1 MIAVTNWLACAWL
14 LIASTMSPAVG
25 APVTM
30 LSNILPAFIICVG
43 VAGTVHVISVYRD
56 MIGHEVERR
65 EAVIRA
71 VASTGKPI
79 VFTTLTTAS
88 GLLVPVLAAHPE
100 MNPHQVALIIC
111 AAQYEFYQ
119 LVRSIPGVGR
129 PHLSGIVAGFA
140 LHFGLFFLAAEDA
153 RSNYLLTGG
162 ALLVGLHLLSLL
174 RHPGEVPTLLR
185 RFPTLYGF
193 AYLPFMLA
201 SLIAIARMKDGHL
214 LTAQSV
220 GLYYVVWVFVATKFT
235 DVGGLMIGVPFGKHK
250 IAPTISPAK
259 SWEGCLGGLATSA
272 GASAL
277 FAWLMRDVFDIN
289 FTIAVN
295 INFKTTELSGKFDVV
310 TTFTNCQR
318 HLIWFEINFDA
329 FVVF

>member
-1 MIAVTNWLACAWL
+1 MKDRALSTVGLWVVVGLVIWVGGFFSVAEQ
-14 LIASTMSPAVG
+14 AS
-25 APVTM
+25 
-30 LSNILPAFIICVG
+30 F
-43 VAGTVHVISVYRD
+43 
-56 MIGHEVERR
+56 
-65 EAVIRA
+65 
-71 VASTGKPI
+71 
-79 VFTTLTTAS
+79 
-88 GLLVPVLAAHPE
+88 GLL
-100 MNPHQVALIIC
+100 ALIIC

-119 LVRSIPGVGR
+119 LVRAIPGVGR
-129 PHLSGIVAGFA
+129 PNLSGIVAGFA
-140 LHFGLFFLAAEDA
+140 LHFGLFFLAAEEA

-235 DVGGLMIGVPFGKHK
+235 DVGGLLIGVPFGKHK

-259 SWEGCLGGLATSA
+259 SWEGCIGGLATSA

-277 FAWLMRDVFDIN
+277 FAWLLRDIVGVSFMVPWKAAVLALP
-289 FTIAVN
+289 IAVLS
-295 INFKTTELSGKFDVV
+295 IPSDLIESVFKRLAGAKDSGATIPGIGGALDLIDSIL
-310 TTFTNCQR
+310 FTAPMMFFYLR
-318 HLIWFEINFDA
+318 FIMPR
-329 FVVF
+329 

>member
-1 MIAVTNWLACAWL
+1 MKDRALSTIGLWIVVALVIWVGGFFSVAEQ
-14 LIASTMSPAVG
+14 AS
-25 APVTM
+25 
-30 LSNILPAFIICVG
+30 F
-43 VAGTVHVISVYRD
+43 
-56 MIGHEVERR
+56 
-65 EAVIRA
+65 
-71 VASTGKPI
+71 
-79 VFTTLTTAS
+79 
-88 GLLVPVLAAHPE
+88 GLL
-100 MNPHQVALIIC
+100 ALIIC

-119 LVRSIPGVGR
+119 LVRAIPGVGR
-129 PHLSGIVAGFA
+129 PNLSGIVAGFA
-140 LHFGLFFLAAEDA
+140 LHFGLFFLAAEEA
-153 RSNYLLTGG
+153 RSNFLLTGG

-235 DVGGLMIGVPFGKHK
+235 DVGGLLIGVPFGKHK

-259 SWEGCLGGLATSA
+259 SWEGCLGGLAASA

-277 FAWLMRDVFDIN
+277 FAWLLRDAFSISFMVPWKAAVLALP
-289 FTIAVN
+289 IAVLS
-295 INFKTTELSGKFDVV
+295 IPSDLIESVFKRLAGAKDSGATIPGIGGALDLIDSMVLTSPVALILLSYFLEWAKRG
-310 TTFTNCQR
+310 
-318 HLIWFEINFDA
+318 
-329 FVVF
+329 

>member
-1 MIAVTNWLACAWL
+1 MKDRALSTIGLWVVVGLVIWVGGFFSVAEQ
-14 LIASTMSPAVG
+14 AS
-25 APVTM
+25 
-30 LSNILPAFIICVG
+30 F
-43 VAGTVHVISVYRD
+43 
-56 MIGHEVERR
+56 
-65 EAVIRA
+65 
-71 VASTGKPI
+71 
-79 VFTTLTTAS
+79 
-88 GLLVPVLAAHPE
+88 GLL
-100 MNPHQVALIIC
+100 ALIIC

-140 LHFGLFFLAAEDA
+140 LHFGLFFLAAEEA

-235 DVGGLMIGVPFGKHK
+235 DVGGLLIGVPFGKHK

-259 SWEGCLGGLATSA
+259 SWEGCVGGLATSA

-277 FAWLMRDVFDIN
+277 FAWLLRDIVGISFMVPWKAAVLALP
-289 FTIAVN
+289 IAVLS
-295 INFKTTELSGKFDVV
+295 IPSDLIESVFKRLARAKDSGATIPGIGGALDLIDSMVLTSPVALILLSYFLEWAKRG
-310 TTFTNCQR
+310 
-318 HLIWFEINFDA
+318 
-329 FVVF
+329 

>member
-1 MIAVTNWLACAWL
+1 MKDRALSTIGLWVVVGLVIWVGGFFSVAEQ
-14 LIASTMSPAVG
+14 AS
-25 APVTM
+25 
-30 LSNILPAFIICVG
+30 F
-43 VAGTVHVISVYRD
+43 
-56 MIGHEVERR
+56 
-65 EAVIRA
+65 
-71 VASTGKPI
+71 
-79 VFTTLTTAS
+79 
-88 GLLVPVLAAHPE
+88 GLL
-100 MNPHQVALIIC
+100 ALIIC

-140 LHFGLFFLAAEDA
+140 LHFGLFFLAAEEA

-174 RHPGEVPTLLR
+174 RHPSEVPTLLR

-235 DVGGLMIGVPFGKHK
+235 DVGGLLIGVPFGKHK

-277 FAWLMRDVFDIN
+277 FAWLLRDVFDIS
-289 FTIAVN
+289 FMVPWKAAVLALPIAVLS
-295 INFKTTELSGKFDVV
+295 IPSDLIESVFKRLAGAKDSGATIPGIGGALDLIDSMVLTSPVALILLSYFLDWAKRG
-310 TTFTNCQR
+310 
-318 HLIWFEINFDA
+318 
-329 FVVF
+329 

>member
-1 MIAVTNWLACAWL
+1 MKDRALSTIGLWVVVGLVIWVGGFFSVAEQ
-14 LIASTMSPAVG
+14 AS
-25 APVTM
+25 
-30 LSNILPAFIICVG
+30 F
-43 VAGTVHVISVYRD
+43 
-56 MIGHEVERR
+56 
-65 EAVIRA
+65 
-71 VASTGKPI
+71 
-79 VFTTLTTAS
+79 
-88 GLLVPVLAAHPE
+88 GLL
-100 MNPHQVALIIC
+100 ALIIC

-119 LVRSIPGVGR
+119 LVRAIPGVGR

-140 LHFGLFFLAAEDA
+140 LHFGLFFLAAEEA

-235 DVGGLMIGVPFGKHK
+235 DVGGLLIGVPFGKHK

-259 SWEGCLGGLATSA
+259 SWEGCLGGLAASA
-272 GASAL
+272 SASAL
-277 FAWLMRDVFDIN
+277 FAWLLRDTFGIN
-289 FTIAVN
+289 FMVPWKAAVLALPIAMLSIPSDLIESVFKRLAGAKDSGATIPGIGGALDLIDSMVLTSPVAL
-295 INFKTTELSGKFDVV
+295 ILLSYFLDWAKRG
-310 TTFTNCQR
+310 
-318 HLIWFEINFDA
+318 
-329 FVVF
+329 

>member
-1 MIAVTNWLACAWL
+1 MKDRALSTIGLWVVVGLVIWVGGFFSVAEQ
-14 LIASTMSPAVG
+14 AS
-25 APVTM
+25 
-30 LSNILPAFIICVG
+30 F
-43 VAGTVHVISVYRD
+43 
-56 MIGHEVERR
+56 
-65 EAVIRA
+65 
-71 VASTGKPI
+71 
-79 VFTTLTTAS
+79 
-88 GLLVPVLAAHPE
+88 GLL
-100 MNPHQVALIIC
+100 ALIIC

-119 LVRSIPGVGR
+119 LVRAIPGVGR
-129 PHLSGIVAGFA
+129 PNVSGIVAGFA
-140 LHFGLFFLAAEDA
+140 LHFGLFFLAAEEA
-153 RSNYLLTGG
+153 RANYLLTGG

-235 DVGGLMIGVPFGKHK
+235 DVGGLLIGVPFGKHK

-259 SWEGCLGGLATSA
+259 SWEGCFGGLAASA

-277 FAWLMRDVFDIN
+277 FAWLLRDAFGIAFMVPWKAAVMALP
-289 FTIAVN
+289 IAVLS
-295 INFKTTELSGKFDVV
+295 IPSDLIESVFKRLAGTKDSGATIPGIGGALDLIDSMVLTSPAALILLSYCLDWAKRAG
-310 TTFTNCQR
+310 
-318 HLIWFEINFDA
+318 
-329 FVVF
+329 

>member
-1 MIAVTNWLACAWL
+1 MKDRTLSTIGLWVVVGLVIWVGGFFSVAEQ
-14 LIASTMSPAVG
+14 AS
-25 APVTM
+25 
-30 LSNILPAFIICVG
+30 F
-43 VAGTVHVISVYRD
+43 
-56 MIGHEVERR
+56 
-65 EAVIRA
+65 
-71 VASTGKPI
+71 
-79 VFTTLTTAS
+79 
-88 GLLVPVLAAHPE
+88 GLL
-100 MNPHQVALIIC
+100 ALIIC

-119 LVRSIPGVGR
+119 LIRAIPGVGR
-129 PHLSGIVAGFA
+129 PHLSGIIAGFA
-140 LHFGLFFLAAEDA
+140 LHFGLFFLAAEEA

-174 RHPGEVPTLLR
+174 RHPTEVPTLLR

-235 DVGGLMIGVPFGKHK
+235 DVGGLLIGVPLGKHK

-277 FAWLMRDVFDIN
+277 FAWLLRDAFDIN
-289 FTIAVN
+289 FMVPWKAAVLALPIAVLS
-295 INFKTTELSGKFDVV
+295 IPSDLIESVFKRLAGAKDSGATIPGIGGALDLIDSMVLTSPVALILLSYFLDWAKRG
-310 TTFTNCQR
+310 
-318 HLIWFEINFDA
+318 
-329 FVVF
+329 

>member
-1 MIAVTNWLACAWL
+1 MKDRALSTVGLWVVVGLVIWVGGFFSVSEQ
-14 LIASTMSPAVG
+14 AS
-25 APVTM
+25 
-30 LSNILPAFIICVG
+30 F
-43 VAGTVHVISVYRD
+43 
-56 MIGHEVERR
+56 
-65 EAVIRA
+65 
-71 VASTGKPI
+71 
-79 VFTTLTTAS
+79 
-88 GLLVPVLAAHPE
+88 GLL
-100 MNPHQVALIIC
+100 ALIIC

-119 LVRSIPGVGR
+119 LVRAIPGVGR
-129 PHLSGIVAGFA
+129 PNLSGIVAGFA
-140 LHFGLFFLAAEDA
+140 LHFGLFFLAAEEA

-235 DVGGLMIGVPFGKHK
+235 DVGGLLIGVPFGKHK

-259 SWEGCLGGLATSA
+259 SWEGCIGGLATSA

-277 FAWLMRDVFDIN
+277 FAWLLRDIVGVSFMVPWKAAVLALP
-289 FTIAVN
+289 IAVLS
-295 INFKTTELSGKFDVV
+295 IPSDLIESVFKRLAGAKDSGATIPGIGGALDLIDSMVLTSPVALILLSYFLEWAKRG
-310 TTFTNCQR
+310 
-318 HLIWFEINFDA
+318 
-329 FVVF
+329 

>member
-1 MIAVTNWLACAWL
+1 MKDRALSTIGLWVVVGLVIWVGGFFSVAEQ
-14 LIASTMSPAVG
+14 AS
-25 APVTM
+25 
-30 LSNILPAFIICVG
+30 F
-43 VAGTVHVISVYRD
+43 
-56 MIGHEVERR
+56 
-65 EAVIRA
+65 
-71 VASTGKPI
+71 
-79 VFTTLTTAS
+79 
-88 GLLVPVLAAHPE
+88 GLL
-100 MNPHQVALIIC
+100 ALIIC

-140 LHFGLFFLAAEDA
+140 LHFGLFFLAAEEA

-220 GLYYVVWVFVATKFT
+220 GLYYVV
-235 DVGGLMIGVPFGKHK
+235 PFGKHK

-277 FAWLMRDVFDIN
+277 FAWLLRDIVGISFMVPWKAALLALP
-289 FTIAVN
+289 IAVLS
-295 INFKTTELSGKFDVV
+295 IPSDLIESVFKRLAGAKDSGATIPGIGGALDLIDSMVLTSPVALILLSYFLEWAKRG
-310 TTFTNCQR
+310 
-318 HLIWFEINFDA
+318 
-329 FVVF
+329 

>member
-1 MIAVTNWLACAWL
+1 MKDRALSTIGLWVVVGLVIWVGGFFSVAEQ
-14 LIASTMSPAVG
+14 AS
-25 APVTM
+25 
-30 LSNILPAFIICVG
+30 F
-43 VAGTVHVISVYRD
+43 
-56 MIGHEVERR
+56 
-65 EAVIRA
+65 
-71 VASTGKPI
+71 
-79 VFTTLTTAS
+79 
-88 GLLVPVLAAHPE
+88 GLL
-100 MNPHQVALIIC
+100 ALLIC

-119 LVRSIPGVGR
+119 LVRAMPGVGR

-140 LHFGLFFLAAEDA
+140 LHFGLFFLAAEEA

-162 ALLVGLHLLSLL
+162 ALLVGLHLLTLL

-235 DVGGLMIGVPFGKHK
+235 DVGGLLIGVPLGKHK

-277 FAWLMRDVFDIN
+277 FAWLLRDVFDIN
-289 FTIAVN
+289 FMVPWKAAVLALPIAVVS
-295 INFKTTELSGKFDVV
+295 IPSDLIESVFKRLAGAKDSGATIPGIGGALDLIDSMVLTSPVALILLSYFLEWAKRG
-310 TTFTNCQR
+310 
-318 HLIWFEINFDA
+318 
-329 FVVF
+329 

>member
-1 MIAVTNWLACAWL
+1 MKDRALSTIGLWVVVG
-14 LIASTMSPAVG
+14 LIIWVGGFFSVAEQAS
-25 APVTM
+25 
-30 LSNILPAFIICVG
+30 F
-43 VAGTVHVISVYRD
+43 
-56 MIGHEVERR
+56 
-65 EAVIRA
+65 
-71 VASTGKPI
+71 
-79 VFTTLTTAS
+79 
-88 GLLVPVLAAHPE
+88 GLL
-100 MNPHQVALIIC
+100 ALIIC

-119 LVRSIPGVGR
+119 LVRAIPGVGR
-129 PHLSGIVAGFA
+129 PNLSGIVAGFA
-140 LHFGLFFLAAEDA
+140 LHFGLFFLAAEEA

-235 DVGGLMIGVPFGKHK
+235 DVGGLLIGVPFGKHK

-259 SWEGCLGGLATSA
+259 SWEGCVGGLAASA

-277 FAWLMRDVFDIN
+277 FAWLLRDIVGISFMVPWKAAVLALP
-289 FTIAVN
+289 IAVLS
-295 INFKTTELSGKFDVV
+295 IPSDLIESVFKRLAGAKDSGATIPGIGGALDLIDSMVLTSPVALILLSYFLEWAKRG
-310 TTFTNCQR
+310 
-318 HLIWFEINFDA
+318 
-329 FVVF
+329 

>member
-1 MIAVTNWLACAWL
+1 MKDRALSTIGLWVVVGLVIWVGGFFSVAEQ
-14 LIASTMSPAVG
+14 AS
-25 APVTM
+25 
-30 LSNILPAFIICVG
+30 F
-43 VAGTVHVISVYRD
+43 
-56 MIGHEVERR
+56 
-65 EAVIRA
+65 
-71 VASTGKPI
+71 
-79 VFTTLTTAS
+79 
-88 GLLVPVLAAHPE
+88 GLL
-100 MNPHQVALIIC
+100 ALIIC

-119 LVRSIPGVGR
+119 LARAIPGVGR

-140 LHFGLFFLAAEDA
+140 LHFGLFFLAAEEA

-235 DVGGLMIGVPFGKHK
+235 DVGGLLFGVPFGKHK

-259 SWEGCLGGLATSA
+259 SWEGCIGGLAASA
-272 GASAL
+272 AASAL
-277 FAWLMRDVFDIN
+277 FAWLLRDIVGISFMVPWKAAVLALP
-289 FTIAVN
+289 IAVLS
-295 INFKTTELSGKFDVV
+295 IPSDLIESVFKRLAGAKDSGATIPGIGGALDLIDSMVLTSPVALILLSYFLEWAKRG
-310 TTFTNCQR
+310 
-318 HLIWFEINFDA
+318 
-329 FVVF
+329 

>member
-1 MIAVTNWLACAWL
+1 MKDRALSTIGLWVVVGLVIWVGGFFSVAEQ
-14 LIASTMSPAVG
+14 AS
-25 APVTM
+25 
-30 LSNILPAFIICVG
+30 F
-43 VAGTVHVISVYRD
+43 
-56 MIGHEVERR
+56 
-65 EAVIRA
+65 
-71 VASTGKPI
+71 
-79 VFTTLTTAS
+79 
-88 GLLVPVLAAHPE
+88 GLL
-100 MNPHQVALIIC
+100 ALLIC

-119 LVRSIPGVGR
+119 LIRAIPGVGR

-140 LHFGLFFLAAEDA
+140 LHFGLFFLAAEEA

-235 DVGGLMIGVPFGKHK
+235 DVGGLLIGVPLGKHK

-277 FAWLMRDVFDIN
+277 FAWLLRDVFDIN
-289 FTIAVN
+289 FMVPWKAAVLALPIAVVS
-295 INFKTTELSGKFDVV
+295 IPSDLIESVFKRLAGAKDSGATIPGIGGALDLIDSMVLTSPVALILLSYFLDWAKRG
-310 TTFTNCQR
+310 
-318 HLIWFEINFDA
+318 
-329 FVVF
+329 

>member
-1 MIAVTNWLACAWL
+1 MKDRALSTIGLWVVVGLVIWVGGFFSVAEQ
-14 LIASTMSPAVG
+14 AS
-25 APVTM
+25 
-30 LSNILPAFIICVG
+30 F
-43 VAGTVHVISVYRD
+43 
-56 MIGHEVERR
+56 
-65 EAVIRA
+65 
-71 VASTGKPI
+71 
-79 VFTTLTTAS
+79 
-88 GLLVPVLAAHPE
+88 GLL
-100 MNPHQVALIIC
+100 ALIIC

-119 LVRSIPGVGR
+119 LVRAIPGVGR

-140 LHFGLFFLAAEDA
+140 LHFGLFFLAAEEA

-235 DVGGLMIGVPFGKHK
+235 DVGGLLFGVPFGKHK

-259 SWEGCLGGLATSA
+259 SWEGCLGGLAASA
-272 GASAL
+272 AASAL
-277 FAWLMRDVFDIN
+277 FAWLRRDGFGISFMVPWKAAVLALP
-289 FTIAVN
+289 IAVLS
-295 INFKTTELSGKFDVV
+295 IPSDLIESVFKRLAGAKDSGATIPGIGGALDLIDSMVLTSPVALILLSYFLEWAKRG
-310 TTFTNCQR
+310 
-318 HLIWFEINFDA
+318 
-329 FVVF
+329 

>member
-1 MIAVTNWLACAWL
+1 MKDRALSTIGLWIVVGLVIWVGGFFSVAEQ
-14 LIASTMSPAVG
+14 AS
-25 APVTM
+25 
-30 LSNILPAFIICVG
+30 F
-43 VAGTVHVISVYRD
+43 
-56 MIGHEVERR
+56 
-65 EAVIRA
+65 
-71 VASTGKPI
+71 
-79 VFTTLTTAS
+79 
-88 GLLVPVLAAHPE
+88 GLLS
-100 MNPHQVALIIC
+100 LIIC

-119 LVRSIPGVGR
+119 LVRLIPGVGR
-129 PHLSGIVAGFA
+129 PNLSGIVAGFA
-140 LHFGLFFLAAEDA
+140 LHFGLFFLAAEEA

-235 DVGGLMIGVPFGKHK
+235 DVGGLLIGVPFGKHK

-259 SWEGCLGGLATSA
+259 SWEGCLGGLAASA

-277 FAWLMRDVFDIN
+277 FAWLLRDIVGIN
-289 FTIAVN
+289 FMVPWKAAVLALPIAVLS
-295 INFKTTELSGKFDVV
+295 IPSDLIESVFKRLAGAKDSGATIPGIGGALDLIDSMVLTSPVALILLSYFLEWAKRG
-310 TTFTNCQR
+310 
-318 HLIWFEINFDA
+318 
-329 FVVF
+329 